1 MKKLIT
7 LVLLAICSQVFAQSP
22 FDKFEDKK
30 GVKSVIVNER
40 MFSLMSS
47 VDMESTDPDTKTF
60 LNLIKTL
67 NKLKVFMTDN
77 ATVSNEMKAS
87 VSNYLK
93 SNTLEELMRASGGDG
108 RKVNIYI
115 KSGAT
120 ENRVKELLMYIYDA
134 SAKENKSIILSLT
147 GNFNLKDISTLTK
160 KMNLPGS
167 EELKKVSKK

>member
-7 LVLLAICSQVFAQSP
+7 LLLLTICSQVFAQSP

-40 MFSLMSS
+40 MFSLMSN
-47 VDMESTDPDTKTF
+47 VDMDSSDPDTKTF

-67 NKLKVFMTDN
+67 NKLKVFMTDD
-77 ATVSNEMKAS
+77 ASVSGEMKAS
-87 VSNYLK
+87 VSSYLK
-93 SNTLEELMRASGGDG
+93 SNTLEELMRANGGDG

-120 ENRVKELLMYIYDA
+120 ESKVKELLMYIDDA
-134 SAKENKSIILSLT
+134 LAKENKSIILSLT
-147 GNFNLKDISTLTK
+147 GDFNLKDISTLTK
-160 KMNLPGS
+160 KMNLPGG
-167 EELKKVSKK
+167 EELNKASKK